1 MRMVRGKT
9 QVKKIENT
17 TSRQV
22 TFSKRR
28 SGLLK
33 KAYELSVLCDAQVAL
48 IVFSSTGKLYE
59 FSSSS
64 STNTIIERY
73 LKIGKNLESGKT
85 VAVEENTE
93 HVLEERVAT
102 MTEKIKQLEEC
113 KEKLLGVGLE
123 SYTVDELQKLEN
135 DIDRSLKHVRARKYE
150 LFKQQIE
157 QLRNEERRLAKQNEE
172 LKKSELQELQPE
184 NKSEKDSRR
193 EMEDVDTD
201 LFLGP
206 PEFRRTTA

>member
-9 QVKKIENT
+9 QMKRIENT

-33 KAYELSVLCDAQVAL
+33 KAHELSVLCDAQVAL

-64 STNTIIERY
+64 SINGTIERY
-73 LKIGKNLESGKT
+73 QKIGNNLETGK
-85 VAVEENTE
+85 VLAVGENKQHDME
-93 HVLEERVAT
+93 VAT
-102 MTEKIKQLEEC
+102 MTEKIEQLEKC
-113 KEKLLGVGLE
+113 KEKLMGVNLE
-123 SYTVDELQKLEN
+123 TYSVDELQELEK
-135 DIDRSLKHVRARKYE
+135 DLDLSLKNIRARKHE
-150 LFKQQIE
+150 LLKQQIGHLKE
-157 QLRNEERRLAKQNEE
+157 EEKRLSKRNAE
-172 LKKSELQELQPE
+172 LKKLESQELSLE
-184 NKSEKDSRR
+184 NKLEENSRK
-193 EMEDVDTD
+193 EVEDVEIG

-206 PEFRRTTA
+206 TPERRKYH